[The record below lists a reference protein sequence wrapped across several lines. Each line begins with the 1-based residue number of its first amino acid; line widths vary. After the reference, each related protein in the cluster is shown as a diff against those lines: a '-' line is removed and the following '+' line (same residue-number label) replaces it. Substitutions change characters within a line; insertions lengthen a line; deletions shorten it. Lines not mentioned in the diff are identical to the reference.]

1 MAICTGIVMIILC
14 PSESFSYDLYV
25 HSIKASVYLMPD
37 SGSQKLFT
45 VAKGDK
51 LTGLKQIGYW
61 YKIVYSGKI
70 GWIYRFMV
78 RKTQPVQKQDIYGR
92 FKSLFRK
99 YEAFSARSRRR
110 PSSYTAAAAARGL
123 KEKRKRFAVKYHLD
137 WDALEKI
144 EAMDISDMEAITF
157 LNKGIS
163 NEQNN

>member
-1 MAICTGIVMIILC
+1 MIALC
-14 PSESFSYDLYV
+14 PSTAFSYDLYV

-37 SGSQKLFT
+37 SGSQKLFI
-45 VAKGDK
+45 VSKGDK
-51 LTGLKQIGYW
+51 LTGLKQMGYW
-61 YKIVYSGKI
+61 HKITYRGKN

-78 RKTQPVQKQDIYGR
+78 RNIQPVTKQDIYGR

-123 KEKRKRFAVKYHLD
+123 KEKRKRFAVKYRLD

-144 EAMDISDMEAITF
+144 ESMDISDSQAITF
-157 LNKGIS
+157 LSNGVS
-163 NEQNN
+163 NE